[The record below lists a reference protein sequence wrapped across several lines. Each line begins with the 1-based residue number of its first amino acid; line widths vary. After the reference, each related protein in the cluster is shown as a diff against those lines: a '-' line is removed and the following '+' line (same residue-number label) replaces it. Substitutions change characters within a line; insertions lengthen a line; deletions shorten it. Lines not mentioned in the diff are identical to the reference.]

1 MINYVTH
8 HSLFISALFI
18 LNIWE
23 TTCRRSI
30 SPVVGPEEV
39 QLCYLLG
46 NLQVHYWL
54 ASQVSARLVGISHNS
69 NKSSLHNLFDM
80 VLIILTINLFACLYF
95 LSDLFICTRH
105 FFPPLLSRGWVL
117 QQKCPSTQ
125 QPTAPAARLPWHD
138 GKTTRAMKNTFDEI
152 TSSSIS
158 VSFLPTFHL
167 LNHTN
172 ISRWVWQYPF
182 ML

>member
-105 FFPPLLSRGWVL
+105 FFPPTTLSWMSVTRVM
-117 QQKCPSTQ
+117 PEYTTA
-125 QPTAPAARLPWHD
+125 TAPAARLPWHD

>member
-18 LNIWE
+18 LNISE

-54 ASQVSARLVGISHNS
+54 ASRVSARLVGISHNS
-69 NKSSLHNLFDM
+69 NKSSLHDLFDM

-95 LSDLFICTRH
+95 VWSFHLYTP
-105 FFPPLLSRGWVL
+105 FFSPPLLSRGWVL
-117 QQKCPSTQ
+117 QRKCPSTQ
-125 QPTAPAARLPWHD
+125 QPQLLQHD
-138 GKTTRAMKNTFDEI
+138 SHGTMVKPLEQWRTPLMK
-152 TSSSIS
+152 
-158 VSFLPTFHL
+158 
-167 LNHTN
+167 
-172 ISRWVWQYPF
+172 
-182 ML
+182 

>member
-95 LSDLFICTRH
+95 VWSFHLYTP
-105 FFPPLLSRGWVL
+105 FFPPTNLSWMSVTTVM
-117 QQKCPSTQ
+117 PEYTTA
-125 QPTAPAARLPWHD
+125 TAPAARLPWHD

>member
-54 ASQVSARLVGISHNS
+54 ASRVSARLVGISHNS
-69 NKSSLHNLFDM
+69 NKSSLHDLFDM

-105 FFPPLLSRGWVL
+105 FPPTTLSWMSVTTEMPEY
-117 QQKCPSTQ
+117 KTA
-125 QPTAPAARLPWHD
+125 TAPAARLPWHD
-138 GKTTRAMKNTFDEI
+138 GKTTRAMKNIFDEI

-172 ISRWVWQYPF
+172 ISHWVWQYPF